1 MICLCFNM
9 ALTLACAVGMALL
22 IRELRTSS
30 QEARKENQTVPLMI
44 VSTITYAVVVSKT
57 YQLMQMCGAI

>member
-1 MICLCFNM
+1 MIYLCFNM
-9 ALTLACAVGMALL
+9 ASTLAYAAGMALL

-30 QEARKENQTVPLMI
+30 PEARRENQTVPLMI
-44 VSTITYAVVVSKT
+44 VSTITYAVVVAKT